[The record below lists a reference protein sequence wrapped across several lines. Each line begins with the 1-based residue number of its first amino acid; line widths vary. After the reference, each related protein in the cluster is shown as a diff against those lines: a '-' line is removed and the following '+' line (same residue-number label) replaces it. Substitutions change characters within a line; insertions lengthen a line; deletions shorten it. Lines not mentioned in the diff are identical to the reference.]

1 MIITLQKQLCW
12 VTKHFAIIEGKVK
25 VIESLTFYKSFAFYG
40 AANAWK
46 FPARD
51 AFQIFLSEHK
61 ICLPPRGLYDLK
73 SKVSPS
79 IWQEVNFGI
88 WISVLAIDSWG

>member
-40 AANAWK
+40 AAK
-46 FPARD
+46 CM
-51 AFQIFLSEHK
+51 K
-61 ICLPPRGLYDLK
+61 IPRQRCI
-73 SKVSPS
+73 P
-79 IWQEVNFGI
+79 NFF
-88 WISVLAIDSWG
+88 VRA